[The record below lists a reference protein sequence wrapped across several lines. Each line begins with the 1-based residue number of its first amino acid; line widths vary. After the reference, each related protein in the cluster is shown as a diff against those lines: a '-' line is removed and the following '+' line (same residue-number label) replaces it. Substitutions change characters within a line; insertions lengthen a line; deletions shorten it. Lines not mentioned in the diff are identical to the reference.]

1 VHRGAALTPHPIGVR
16 VRPALASDREFII
29 GVVPRL
35 RAFGTPPLRP
45 PEALDGAERRA
56 LEEALAS
63 PREDATLLV
72 AELDG
77 LGPAGV
83 AFAQSAVDY
92 FTDETHAHLDI
103 LAVAESGEG
112 RGVGRALIEAVERW
126 ATGRG
131 YRFID
136 LNVFAGNARA
146 RAVYERAGYAP
157 DIVRYYKELRTDGP

>member
-1 VHRGAALTPHPIGVR
+1 MTRVN
-16 VRPALASDREFII
+16 VRPAVDADREFII

-45 PEALDGAERRA
+45 PEALDAAERRA
-56 LEEALAS
+56 LEQALAS

-72 AELDG
+72 AELEDAG
-77 LGPAGV
+77 RAGV

-92 FTDETHAHLDI
+92 FTRETHAHLDI
-103 LAVAESGEG
+103 IAVVESGEG

-126 ATGRG
+126 AMGRG
-131 YRFID
+131 YRFMD

-146 RAVYERAGYAP
+146 RAVYERCGYAP
-157 DIVRYYKELRTDGP
+157 DVLRYYKELGTDGS